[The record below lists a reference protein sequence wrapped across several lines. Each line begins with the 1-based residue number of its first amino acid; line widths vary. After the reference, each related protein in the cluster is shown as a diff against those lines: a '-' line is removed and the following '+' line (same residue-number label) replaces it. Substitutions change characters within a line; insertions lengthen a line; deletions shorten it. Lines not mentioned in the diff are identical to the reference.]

1 MTTAPDTLS
10 ISASATARAPS
21 ERPDLRFVLPSVL
34 LGPLEN
40 TPDLELRAA
49 VVRAGYPGAST
60 DDVTR
65 IADALHAAGHVDLA
79 RVTRAFISDD
89 GSQVIIRTS
98 APVDPAPN
106 AEVVLR
112 LYEAVAFVLNR
123 AQMDSDLGYQIG
135 PATEAFKRLCRAEAA
150 FTGQSVDHVMRAR
163 SRATTPRRPRIP
175 VLVEHVDALEKALEA
190 FEPEAVARVRREVF
204 VASVRREV
212 VGG

>member
-10 ISASATARAPS
+10 VPAADKAVAAALAC
-21 ERPDLRFVLPSVL
+21 ERPELRYVLPAVL
-34 LGPLEN
+34 TQSLED

-49 VVRAGYPGAST
+49 VVRAGHAGASKR
-60 DDVTR
+60 DVVR

-79 RVTRAFISDD
+79 RVTRSFISDD

-112 LYEAVAFVLNR
+112 LYEAVAYVLNR
-123 AQMDSDLGYQIG
+123 AQMDSDLGYQIC
-135 PATEAFKRLCRAEAA
+135 PATEAFERLCRAEAA

-175 VLVEHVDALEKALEA
+175 VLIEHVDALEKALEA

-204 VASVRREV
+204 
-212 VGG
+212 GG